1 MPLLLN
7 VLTLAGSKCR
17 TSSTGGYSGH
27 GRRCSCVSFGEGYF
41 PCLYSLFVLH
51 GVLFFVLLP
60 LRTTLRAR
68 DPEVLL
74 VRIWFSQTN
83 QACLGVKYELLG
95 FLDFTHVQAA
105 TKNAAAALSDGGHI
119 VKKDDLRERDAGPGR
134 RELL

>member
-1 MPLLLN
+1 ML
-7 VLTLAGSKCR
+7 VL
-17 TSSTGGYSGH
+17 SST
-27 GRRCSCVSFGEGYF
+27 RRNLRISIEEHWRVQWPRQAF
-41 PCLYSLFVLH
+41 LFVLH